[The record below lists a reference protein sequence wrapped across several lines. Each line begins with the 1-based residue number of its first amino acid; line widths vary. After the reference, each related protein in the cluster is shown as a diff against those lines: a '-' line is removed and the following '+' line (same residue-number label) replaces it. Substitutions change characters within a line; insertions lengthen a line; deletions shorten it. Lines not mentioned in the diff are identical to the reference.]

1 MKEYYDRSASQPLF
15 EIGQNKTIKGLSKKL
30 LCNWFGP
37 YCIVEQ
43 SSLIPYSLRSKNS
56 KKVTFAV
63 HTNRMKP
70 YVDPALRPIEDD
82 PSKPYLDE
90 SDIPADSLEVSE
102 SISHDNDT
110 NVTAK
115 NDTHSL
121 LHSQMIPNLNQQVDD
136 NQVTAAIDNQSI
148 YAAEKNSQ
156 KT

>member
-1 MKEYYDRSASQPLF
+1 MGLHTKNDQRS
-15 EIGQNKTIKGLSKKL
+15 IKK

-37 YCIVEQ
+37 YCIH
-43 SSLIPYSLRSKNS
+43 SSLIPYPFRSKNN

-63 HTNRMKP
+63 HTIRMKP

-82 PSKPYLDE
+82 PNKPYLDE

-110 NVTAK
+110 SVTAK

-121 LHSQMIPNLNQQVDD
+121 LHSLEDPANLNQQVDD
-136 NQVTAAIDNQSI
+136 TQVTAAVDNQSI